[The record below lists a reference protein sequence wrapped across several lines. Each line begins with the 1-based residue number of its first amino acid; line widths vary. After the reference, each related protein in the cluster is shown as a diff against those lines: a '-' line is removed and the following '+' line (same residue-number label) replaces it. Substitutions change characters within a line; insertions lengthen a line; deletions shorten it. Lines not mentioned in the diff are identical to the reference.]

1 MKEYM
6 ITMYVPEEDKPAE
19 DTGDWLIAPTFF
31 ALGALTMLLLL
42 LP

>member
-1 MKEYM
+1 M

-19 DTGDWLIAPTFF
+19 DTGAWLIAPTFF